1 MGNISPQRREMVII
15 FYAPATSHPEF
26 EAAGKE
32 VETGFLCVCHFARRE
47 SGIKV
52 NHKVLLFNVFEKCV
66 LLEGTGPHKASTPHR
81 KIRAP

>member
-15 FYAPATSHPEF
+15 FYAPAISHPEF

-52 NHKVLLFNVFEKCV
+52 NHKVRLLMFLKNVFY
-66 LLEGTGPHKASTPHR
+66 LKAPSS
-81 KIRAP
+81 